1 MKKSIFTL
9 LSLFLIFLCHACV
22 DFENLN
28 IDPSNPPYIPGEVDP
43 NVDGK
48 GLELNYKLSGKEL
61 EELKASQA
69 SIGKV
74 FARFTYEGC
83 FNDYQITT
91 NLTHDIYAGYMA
103 NNTPSFHESSPT
115 YVYNDDWSKRRWEHF
130 YDDRTA
136 TEYAQLI
143 KTFHFVDS
151 VKYKNAFHLTR
162 IYYAF
167 LLSMHTDTYGDI
179 PLDYYLKGLLPPE
192 QNVSYTSQ
200 FEVYSYIFRMLD
212 EAVKEIDPVNRNQYI
227 FDASDDKCFQGN
239 VLKWLRFAN
248 TLRLRLALRISNA
261 DPVKARTEGEAA
273 MRNVYGLMRSHDDN
287 MRTIPKYAPLD
298 LGGENAS
305 ASENIFALV
314 SYDWKSALLSYDLA
328 KAYYNQSAIE
338 DPRASVL
345 WWRPTP
351 VAMLDKGIEN
361 TDKKFAGMRI
371 GDPGITTSTA
381 GEKYSIVRTLKT
393 IDSKR
398 LDARHW
404 FGYSREIV
412 WLGYAES
419 KFLLAEAA
427 LRGWGGTEKDAES
440 YFLEGI
446 TESMKYYEIASQEIT
461 TYLENLYYK
470 NARQNIFQSQNK
482 EALLEMIITQKWLAV
497 FPNGNEGWAE
507 FRRTDYPAL
516 ENIVENNSDGDVMDG
531 KFIKRISYPYI
542 ENKNPNKPKGVLQG
556 TRVWWDISDTNND
569 RGERLPPDNFG
580 AFRIKR

>member
-1 MKKSIFTL
+1 MKKSFIY
-9 LSLFLIFLCHACV
+9 SLFLLIIFSLQACV
-22 DFENLN
+22 DFERLN
-28 IDPSNPPYIPGEVDP
+28 IDPSNPPYIPGETDP

-48 GLELNYKLSGKEL
+48 GLTLNYKISEKEL
-61 EELKASQA
+61 EELKASQT
-69 SIGKV
+69 SIGKI

-115 YVYNDDWSKRRWEHF
+115 YVYNDEWSKRRWEHF

-151 VKYKNAFHLTR
+151 VRYKNVFHLTR

-167 LLSMHTDTYGDI
+167 LLSMQTDTYGDI
-179 PLDYYLKGLLPPE
+179 PLDYYLKGLLPPH
-192 QNVSYTSQ
+192 QQVTYTSQ
-200 FEVYSYIFRMLD
+200 SEVYAYIFQMLD
-212 EAVKEIDPVNRNQYI
+212 EAVKNIDPSNANQAV
-227 FDASDDKCFQGN
+227 FESTDDKCFQGD
-239 VLKWLRFAN
+239 VSKWLRFAN
-248 TLRLRLALRISNA
+248 TLRLRLALRISNV
-261 DPVKARTEGEAA
+261 DPQWARREGEAA
-273 MRNVYGLMRSHDDN
+273 MNNRYGLMRGQADN
-287 MRTIPKYAPLD
+287 MRTVPKYAPLD
-298 LGGENAS
+298 QGGENAS

-314 SYDWKSALLSYDLA
+314 SYDWKSALLSHDLA
-328 KAYYNQSAIE
+328 QAYYNHSSVE

-351 VAMLDKGIEN
+351 VALLDKGIEHTGN
-361 TDKKFAGMRI
+361 RFTGMRI
-371 GDPGITTSTA
+371 GDPDITNATA
-381 GEKYSIVRTLKT
+381 GERYSIVRTLKT
-393 IDSKR
+393 IDPKQ
-398 LDARHW
+398 LDSRHW
-404 FGYSREIV
+404 FSYSREIV

-419 KFLLAEAA
+419 RFLLAEAA
-427 LRGWGGTEKDAES
+427 LRGWSGTEKSAES
-440 YFLEGI
+440 YFIDGI
-446 TESMKYYEIASQEIT
+446 AASMQYYQIPAHEIAAYID
-461 TYLENLYYK
+461 NLNYK
-470 NARQNIFQSQNK
+470 KVNLFQTQDK
-482 EALLEMIITQKWLAV
+482 EALLEQIITQKWLAV
-497 FPNGNEGWAE
+497 FPNGNEAWAE

-531 KFIKRISYPYI
+531 KFIKRISYPYT